1 MLALVSPL
9 FQLTCNTLR
18 GCRTCAHRKLE
29 SKMIYKQEGKIS
41 FFLLGGLLLLAAGG
55 WYVLG
60 REDNAA
66 PEDEALLATVEIG
79 SIENTIA
86 AAGSL
91 KPSNY
96 VDVGAQ
102 VSGQLQRLYVEIGDF
117 VEEGQLLA
125 EIDARVQEAR
135 VSASRASIESLEV
148 QLDARQAALE
158 LARSN
163 VTRQTQLAATDV
175 TSQFELDTALNS
187 VASAEASLFQL
198 EKQIEQSKASL
209 ESEETLLEFTR
220 IYAPIAGTVV
230 SIEMEE
236 GRTLNAVQMAPTI
249 LRIADLNTMTVEASI
264 SEADIGDILAGMD
277 VYFTTLGGRQRRWY
291 SQVKQILPT
300 PVIENNVVL
309 YTGLFDVEN
318 NDGALLP
325 EMTAQVYFIT
335 ASAQDVLTVPMGALT
350 FPERAG
356 RPGARGPVAT
366 GAGATPDL
374 AALQRRRRE
383 LAASQ
388 ASPDSRSPTQN
399 GGADSSAPRFP
410 GGRGGRG
417 RPAFVTVVK
426 DDGSQE
432 QVAIRIGVNS
442 RISAEVIEGLQAGD
456 KVVAGIIQGQRPNN
470 AQEARRRS
478 FRPPF

>member
-1 MLALVSPL
+1 
-9 FQLTCNTLR
+9 
-18 GCRTCAHRKLE
+18 
-29 SKMIYKQEGKIS
+29 MINKQDGKIRY
-41 FFLLGGLLLLAAGG
+41 FLLGAVLLAGAGG

-66 PEDEALLATVEIG
+66 PQDEALLATVEIG

-102 VSGQLQRLYVEIGDF
+102 VSGQLQRLFVEIGDF

-163 VTRQTQLAATDV
+163 VARQTQLAATDV

-198 EKQIEQSKASL
+198 EKQIEQNKASL
-209 ESEETLLEFTR
+209 DSEETLLEFTR

-230 SIEMEE
+230 AIEMEE

-264 SEADIGDILAGMD
+264 SEADIGDVRAGMD

-309 YTGLFDVEN
+309 YTGLFDIEN
-318 NDGALLP
+318 NDSALLP

-335 ASAQDVLTVPMGALT
+335 ASAQDVLTVPMGALR
-350 FPERAG
+350 FLDRPG
-356 RPGARGPVAT
+356 RPGRPG
-366 GAGATPDL
+366 GAAGGGTPDPK
-374 AALQRRRRE
+374 AIQRRRRE
-383 LAASQ
+383 LAGALPAGDGLATGQ
-388 ASPDSRSPTQN
+388 TA
-399 GGADSSAPRFP
+399 GADAAAPRFRE
-410 GGRGGRG
+410 GREGRARRG
-417 RPAFVTVVK
+417 RPAMVTVVN
-426 DDGSQE
+426 DDGSQQE
-432 QVAIRIGVNS
+432 VEIRVGVNS

-470 AQEARRRS
+470 QQDARRRS

>member
-1 MLALVSPL
+1 
-9 FQLTCNTLR
+9 
-18 GCRTCAHRKLE
+18 
-29 SKMIYKQEGKIS
+29 MINKQDGKIRY
-41 FFLLGGLLLLAAGG
+41 FLLGAVLLAGAGG

-66 PEDEALLATVEIG
+66 PQDAALLATVEIG

-102 VSGQLQRLYVEIGDF
+102 VSGQLQRLFVEIGDF

-163 VTRQTQLAATDV
+163 VARQTQLAATDV

-198 EKQIEQSKASL
+198 EKQIEQNKASL
-209 ESEETLLEFTR
+209 DSEETLLEFTR

-230 SIEMEE
+230 AIEMEE

-264 SEADIGDILAGMD
+264 SEADIGDVRAGMD

-309 YTGLFDVEN
+309 YTGLFDIEN
-318 NDGALLP
+318 NDSALLP

-335 ASAQDVLTVPMGALT
+335 ASAQDVLTVPMGALR
-350 FPERAG
+350 FLDRPG
-356 RPGARGPVAT
+356 RPGRPG
-366 GAGATPDL
+366 GAAGGGTPDPK
-374 AALQRRRRE
+374 AIQRRRRE
-383 LAASQ
+383 LAGALPAGDGLATGQ
-388 ASPDSRSPTQN
+388 TA
-399 GGADSSAPRFP
+399 GADAAAPRFRE
-410 GGRGGRG
+410 GREGRARRG
-417 RPAFVTVVK
+417 RPAMVTVVN
-426 DDGSQE
+426 DDGSQQE
-432 QVAIRIGVNS
+432 VEIRVGVNS

-470 AQEARRRS
+470 QQDARRRS

>member
-1 MLALVSPL
+1 
-9 FQLTCNTLR
+9 
-18 GCRTCAHRKLE
+18 
-29 SKMIYKQEGKIS
+29 MIDKQNGKVR
-41 FFLLGGLLLLAAGG
+41 FFLLGGLLLVAASG

-66 PEDEALLATVEIG
+66 PEDEALLATVEVG

-102 VSGQLQRLYVEIGDF
+102 VSGQLQRLYVDIGDF

-148 QLDARQAALE
+148 QLDARQAAVA

-163 VTRQTQLAATDV
+163 VSRQTRLAATDV
-175 TSQFELDTALNS
+175 SSQFELDTALNS

-230 SIEMEE
+230 AIEMEE

-264 SEADIGDILAGMD
+264 SEADIGDIHAGMD

-300 PVIENNVVL
+300 PIIENNVVL

-318 NDGALLP
+318 NDAALLP

-350 FPERAG
+350 FLDRPG
-356 RPGARGPVAT
+356 RPGRRSESAIGSAP
-366 GAGATPDL
+366 TPE
-374 AALQRRRRE
+374 AVQRRRRE
-383 LAASQ
+383 L
-388 ASPDSRSPTQN
+388 
-399 GGADSSAPRFP
+399 GGALAGGDNQTQFQNDAATAAAPRFP
-410 GGRGGRG
+410 AGGERRG
-417 RPAFVTVVK
+417 RPALATVVG
-426 DDGSQE
+426 DDGAQQE
-432 QVAIRIGVNS
+432 VEVRIGVNS
-442 RISAEVIEGLQAGD
+442 RISAEVITGLQAGD
-456 KVVAGIIQGQRPNN
+456 KVVAGIIQGQRPNSE
-470 AQEARRRS
+470 QDARRRS

>member
-1 MLALVSPL
+1 
-9 FQLTCNTLR
+9 
-18 GCRTCAHRKLE
+18 
-29 SKMIYKQEGKIS
+29 
-41 FFLLGGLLLLAAGG
+41 
-55 WYVLG
+55 VLG
-60 REDNAA
+60 REDAAA

-264 SEADIGDILAGMD
+264 SEADIGDITSGMD

-318 NDGALLP
+318 NDAALLP

-350 FPERAG
+350 FPDRAG
-356 RPGARGPVAT
+356 RPGPRGAAAP
-366 GAGATPDL
+366 GATPDL

-383 LAASQ
+383 AGGTGGLATGDLPSPEATQRRRRELATSQ
-388 ASPDSRSPTQN
+388 AS
-399 GGADSSAPRFP
+399 ADSGSPIQNRGVDSNTPRFS

-417 RPAFVTVVK
+417 RPAFVTLVN
-426 DDGSQE
+426 DDGTQE
-432 QVAIRIGVNS
+432 QVGIRIGVNS

-456 KVVAGIIQGQRPNN
+456 KVVAGIIQGQRP
-470 AQEARRRS
+470 AGQQGSRRPG

>member
-1 MLALVSPL
+1 
-9 FQLTCNTLR
+9 
-18 GCRTCAHRKLE
+18 
-29 SKMIYKQEGKIS
+29 MINKQDGNIRYY
-41 FFLLGGLLLLAAGG
+41 LLGSVLLVAAGG

-60 REDNAA
+60 REDSAA
-66 PEDEALLATVEIG
+66 PEDEVLLATVEIG

-102 VSGQLQRLYVEIGDF
+102 VSGQLQRLFVEIGDF

-148 QLDARQAALE
+148 QLHARQAALE
-158 LARSN
+158 LASSN
-163 VTRQTQLAATDV
+163 VARQTQLAATDV

-198 EKQIEQSKASL
+198 EKQIEQNKASL
-209 ESEETLLEFTR
+209 ESEETLLEFAR

-230 SIEMEE
+230 AIEMEE

-264 SEADIGDILAGMD
+264 SEADIGDVRSGMD

-291 SQVKQILPT
+291 SKVKQILPT

-309 YTGLFDVEN
+309 YTGLFDIEN
-318 NDGALLP
+318 NDSALLP
-325 EMTAQVYFIT
+325 EMTAQVYFIA
-335 ASAQDVLTVPMGALT
+335 ASAQDVLTVPMGALR
-350 FPERAG
+350 FLDRPG
-356 RPGARGPVAT
+356 RPGRQS
-366 GAGATPDL
+366 GAGAGANPDPEAIQRRHREL
-374 AALQRRRRE
+374 AGAIPGGDSQAARAGAGAPRRRE
-383 LAASQ
+383 
-388 ASPDSRSPTQN
+388 
-399 GGADSSAPRFP
+399 
-410 GGRGGRG
+410 GREGRARLG
-417 RPAFVTVVK
+417 RPALVTVVN
-426 DDGSQE
+426 DDSRQRE
-432 QVAIRIGVNS
+432 VEIRIGVNS
-442 RISAEVIEGLQAGD
+442 RISAEVLEGLQAGD
-456 KVVAGIIQGQRPNN
+456 KVVAGIVQGQRPNN
-470 AQEARRRS
+470 QQDARRSS